1 LRIRAIRQRTKFLLI
16 YMPSLDSPPRNTGEI
31 FLNKKIVGSVKE
43 SPGRFHAFIASLP
56 TTGMFTSGCDAGR

>member
-1 LRIRAIRQRTKFLLI
+1 
-16 YMPSLDSPPRNTGEI
+16 MPSLDSPPRNTGEI